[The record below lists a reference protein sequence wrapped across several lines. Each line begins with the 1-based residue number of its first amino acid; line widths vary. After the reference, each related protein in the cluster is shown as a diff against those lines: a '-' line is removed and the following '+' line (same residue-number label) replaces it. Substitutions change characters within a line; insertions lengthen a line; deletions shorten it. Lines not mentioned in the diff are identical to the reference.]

1 MANTAA
7 VITDVTKETMRL
19 FENNLVFTSKVNR
32 QFDDSFGNSGRKI
45 GSTLTIRLP
54 SKFTVRSGATFAA
67 QDVVDNTTV
76 LTQGT
81 QKGVDIAFTSQELFQ
96 SFDMVSDR
104 YIKPMVE
111 TLCATIDKEG
121 MALYSDIPQLVGTPG
136 TTPSTMQTMLD
147 GRAKILNAGFSGED
161 MHFVGDIAA
170 NNKLI
175 VGQSALFN
183 NQGKIGDQYT
193 KGVFGRGVFGLD
205 TLSWSQSTNSHVAG
219 LQGGTPTVNGAAQ
232 TGATVVTQAWSNS
245 ITGAVVVGDVV
256 TFAGCFEVNTLTKA
270 TLSNLKQFV
279 VTAIGSTSGAGAMTI
294 AISPSIVTSGAS
306 QNVSAS
312 PTNGGAVTVMSGTTG
327 QTSVSN
333 LMFAKDTFAFVM
345 ADLDLPTGGVI
356 AAKRM
361 RYKDFSIRL
370 INFYDGSSDQF
381 RFRLDVLYGWKTVR
395 PEWGC
400 RIAG

>member
-19 FENNLVFTSKVNR
+19 FENNLVFTNKVNR
-32 QFDDSFGNSGRKI
+32 QFDDSFGVSGRKI

-81 QKGVDIAFTSQELFQ
+81 QAGVDIEFTSQELFQ
-96 SFDMVSDR
+96 SFDLVSER
-104 YIKPMVE
+104 YIKPMVQ
-111 TLCATIDKEG
+111 TLCADIDRVG
-121 MALYSDIPQLVGTPG
+121 MARYVDIPQLVGTPG
-136 TTPSTMQTMLD
+136 TTPSTMAVMLAAR
-147 GRAKILNAGFSGED
+147 GKILEQAYSGED
-161 MHFVGDIAA
+161 MHFVGNIQA
-170 NNKLI
+170 NNALV

-193 KGVFGRGVFGLD
+193 KGEFGRGVFGLD
-205 TLSWSQSTNSHVAG
+205 SLMWSQSVASHTAG

-232 TGATVVTQAWSNS
+232 SGASIVTQAWSNS
-245 ITGAVVVGDVV
+245 ITGVVKAGDVV
-256 TFAGCFEVNTLTKA
+256 TFAGCYDVNVLTKA
-270 TLSNLKQFV
+270 TLPSLKQFV
-279 VTAIGSTSGAGAMTI
+279 ITADANSSAGGAATL
-294 AISPSIVTSGAS
+294 AISPAIVLTGAQ
-306 QNVSAS
+306 QNVSAA
-312 PTNGGAVTVMSGTTG
+312 PTNGGAVTVMSGTSG
-327 QTSVSN
+327 QITPQNMV
-333 LMFAKDTFAFVM
+333 FAKDTFAFVM

-361 RYKDFSIRL
+361 RYKDYSIRL
-370 INFYDGSSDQF
+370 INFYDGSADKF
-381 RFRLDVLYGWKTVR
+381 KFRLDVLYGWKTVR

-400 RIAG
+400 RVTG